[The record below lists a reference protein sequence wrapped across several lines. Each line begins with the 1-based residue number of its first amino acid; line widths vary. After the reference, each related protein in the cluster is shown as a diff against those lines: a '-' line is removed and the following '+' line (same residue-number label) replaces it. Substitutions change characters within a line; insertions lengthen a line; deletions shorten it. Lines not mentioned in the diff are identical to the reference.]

1 MSTSQRVSNN
11 TGSIDAMLTSIGTG
25 DVTISTWFKFDDL
38 SADGGIFYAGAS
50 SFDNYYL
57 ACKYINSTGK
67 IRLQAR
73 SGTTGP
79 DDTIDNNTVIE
90 VGKWYHIVAVR
101 SGTTGKIYVN
111 GALNSTTG
119 ANFGVSLGDGSAG
132 VTTGFR
138 DLAGANETGRN
149 KELAIWDA
157 ALSDTDVYSLY
168 NYGLPNNLGLADS
181 YDTDRTA
188 NLKLWWRMGDN
199 NGVPTTV
206 ADQTGNGYTGTIVG
220 GAEFVVDHPDGHKN
234 VQVSLQNTAANILA
248 RSQDRIGR
256 TALATD
262 TDVFYVFDGNT
273 WRHFNFKQFTNA
285 LSASF
290 DGSDNYLQLPN
301 GVTSILEGTDWSLS
315 MWYNLDVVGSFQ
327 EIFTAG
333 SDLQIYFRPR
343 ASKVGLELYVNGG
356 AGGLEEASPY
366 SDINTWVHAVI
377 TRSSSSAI
385 NNANMY
391 INGQHSAVGTVGQL
405 SSLSN
410 PVIGCFNGAS
420 LFMNGHIDE
429 VALFNS
435 ALSASDVTSIYN
447 RGVPSDISSLN
458 PVGWWRFGDG
468 TGDTDSGG
476 GAPANGDTIG
486 TVVDQGSGKNDA
498 TGTGTNGPLYSSD
511 TP

>member
-25 DVTISTWFKFDDL
+25 DVTISTWFKFDNL
-38 SADGGIFYAGAS
+38 SADGGIFYAGAY

-79 DDTIDNNTVIE
+79 DDTIDNDTVIE

-111 GALNSTTG
+111 GALNSTTA
-119 ANFGVSLGDGSAG
+119 ANFGVSLGSGSAG

-157 ALSDTDVYSLY
+157 ALSDADVYLLY
-168 NYGLPNNLGLADS
+168 NYGLPNNLALADS

-199 NGVPTTV
+199 NNGALTTV
-206 ADQTGNGYTGTIVG
+206 ADQTGNGYTGTIIG

-234 VQVSLQNTAANILA
+234 IQVSLQDTAANILA

-262 TDVFYVFDGNT
+262 TNVLYIFDGNA
-273 WRHFNFKQFTNA
+273 WRPFFSSFNNIM
-285 LSASF
+285 SASF
-290 DGSDNYLQLPN
+290 GSSGAIRIPAN
-301 GVTSILEGTDWSLS
+301 
-315 MWYNLDVVGSFQ
+315 
-327 EIFTAG
+327 
-333 SDLQIYFRPR
+333 SDLNFSGDMTVSCWVKFNVVNTYRSLLAVRSASAVQFNLMLSDLKKPR
-343 ASKVGLELYVNGG
+343 FYSGAISDGTTIFQAGQWYHVLVSCESGVSNGTKIYVNG
-356 AGGLEEASPY
+356 ALEGS
-366 SDINTWVHAVI
+366 STHTI
-377 TRSSSSAI
+377 T
-385 NNANMY
+385 
-391 INGQHSAVGTVGQL
+391 
-405 SSLSN
+405 SLSN
-410 PVIGCFNGAS
+410 QFEISGLQAFGSYYVNG
-420 LFMNGHIDE
+420 LMDE
-429 VALFNS
+429 VAIWDS
-435 ALSASDVTSIYN
+435 ALTPSDVALVYN
-447 RGVPSDISSLN
+447 GGIPASISSLN
-458 PVGWWRFGDG
+458 PIGWWRMGDG
-468 TGDTDSGG
+468 ESGVADGGAAGTITNIGSTANNLTVGG
-476 GAPANGDTIG
+476 GSPTYTNS
-486 TVVDQGSGKNDA
+486 VV
-498 TGTGTNGPLYSSD
+498 
-511 TP
+511 